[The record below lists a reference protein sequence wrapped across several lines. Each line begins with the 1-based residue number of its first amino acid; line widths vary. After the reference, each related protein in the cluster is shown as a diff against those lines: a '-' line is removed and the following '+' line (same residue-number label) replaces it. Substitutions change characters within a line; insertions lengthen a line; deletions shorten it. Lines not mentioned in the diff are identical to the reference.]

1 MSQRRHRPRRRPRPA
16 GNAPAP
22 ARGIDHEK
30 LTFKFQGRYFRL
42 TDVHGKL
49 VPAIMA

>member
-1 MSQRRHRPRRRPRPA
+1 MPPHGPA
-16 GNAPAP
+16 DVP
-22 ARGIDHEK
+22 ARMSARRGGIDHEK

-42 TDVHGKL
+42 PDVHGKL